1 MRQRIFTILLA
12 ALLLLP
18 CLCACANSSTN
29 DPQNPGNENVIEN
42 DPFAGIDYKDAE
54 FWIYTS
60 VNAAATGMGNSN
72 FMIEGEEEADSS
84 DIVASAVYKR
94 NLDTEE
100 LLNINLEFVHADL
113 GYNSVADDIKKYV
126 TAGSNEFDLIINDL
140 FPLAGLSTSG
150 YFVNTLDSDYKFDF
164 DQNYWYSDYMTN
176 VSFIEG
182 YQFML
187 AGDYFADVIRSGH
200 CLLYNKELYTDRYGD
215 ANELY
220 ELVLNYEWTHAKML
234 EIISENWVDLNG
246 NGQADDEDRYGYII
260 SDMWGSSI
268 PLIASGNCNYM
279 TRDEDGYPVI
289 TINNDRAYTLVESIH
304 NLMYDKATRSFNE
317 GDVLNAFINDQA
329 LIVGYQRLG
338 SLENMRHM
346 EHDAGII
353 PYPMLLETDKQYNTS
368 SHDTTE
374 VGVIMTTSINDME
387 YISTVLEVLNRE
399 TAKTVMPQ
407 YYETALKV
415 KYTDDPQAGAM
426 IDIIHDNFRN
436 VFELAYDYAIGM
448 PMQSAIYGSV
458 ANPGSIASKLA
469 KTQKSCQKK
478 VDKLIQE
485 CEKNFVSEKNQKK
498 SPLPMQGRFCILYLF
513 GITVQRPQLR

>member
-1 MRQRIFTILLA
+1 MRQRLLAILLI

-18 CLCACANSSTN
+18 CLCACADNTGED
-29 DPQNPGNENVIEN
+29 DPKDSANETQDEY
-42 DPFAGIDYKDAE
+42 DPFADIDYNDRE

-60 VNAAATGMGNSN
+60 INAASTGMGNSN
-72 FMIEGEEEADSS
+72 FMIEGSGEEPADSS
-84 DIVASAVYKR
+84 DIVGSAVYKR

-100 LLNINLEFVHADL
+100 LLGVKLKYVHSDL
-113 GYNSVADDIKKYV
+113 VYTAVTDDIKRFV
-126 TAGSNEFDLIINDL
+126 NSGSDEFDLIINDL
-140 FPLAGLSTSG
+140 YPLAGLSTGG
-150 YFVNTLDSDYKFDF
+150 YFVNTLDPDYKFDF
-164 DQNYWYSDYMTN
+164 DQKYWYADYMTD

-200 CLLYNKELYTDRYGD
+200 CLLFNKNLYEDKYGNAD
-215 ANELY
+215 ELY
-220 ELVLNYEWTHAKML
+220 EIVLNYEWTHAKML
-234 EIISENWVDLNG
+234 EIISDNWVDLNG

-260 SDMWGSSI
+260 SDKWGSSI
-268 PLIASGNCNYM
+268 PLIASGDCNYM

-289 TINNDRAYTLVESIH
+289 TINNDRAYTLVQSIH
-304 NLMYDKATRSFNE
+304 DLFEDKATRSINE
-317 GDVLNAFINDQA
+317 GEVLNAFINDQA

-374 VGVIMTTSINDME
+374 VGVILTTSINDME
-387 YISTVLEVLNRE
+387 FISTVLEVLNRE
-399 TAKTVMPQ
+399 TGKTVMPQ

-436 VFELAYDYAIGM
+436 VFELAYDYAIGT
-448 PMQSAIYGSV
+448 PMQTAIYGSIG
-458 ANPGSIASKLA
+458 NPGSVASKLA
-469 KTQKSCQKK
+469 KTQKSCQRK
-478 VDKLIQE
+478 VDKLIKE
-485 CEKNFVSEKNQKK
+485 CEKAF
-498 SPLPMQGRFCILYLF
+498 ID
-513 GITVQRPQLR
+513 